1 MIVGLVYTMF
11 PAFLSRFK
19 SEESGQDLA
28 EYCLLT
34 ALLTLIAAGIFVQA
48 SGGIQAI
55 WNGANLS
62 LTAGGNASSA
72 QTGGTTH
79 TSAPADH

>member
-1 MIVGLVYTMF
+1 MVVGLGYTMF
-11 PAFLSRFK
+11 SAFLSRFK
-19 SEESGQDLA
+19 NEESGQDLA

-34 ALLTLIAAGIFVQA
+34 ALLALVAAGIFVQA

-62 LTAGGNASSA
+62 LTAGSGASST
-72 QTGGTTH
+72 QTGGDTH
-79 TSAPADH
+79 TSAPAAH